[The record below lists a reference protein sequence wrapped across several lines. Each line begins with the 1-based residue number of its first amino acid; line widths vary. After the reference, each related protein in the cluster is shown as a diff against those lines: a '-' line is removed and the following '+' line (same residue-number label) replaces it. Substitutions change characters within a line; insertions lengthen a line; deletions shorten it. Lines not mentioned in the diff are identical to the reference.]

1 MKKISAHTKR
11 KWWYRTIRS
20 MNWVSFRYWWFIW
33 LLFLLAILIFSL
45 RCCKTE
51 EKDCNYDF
59 TNSFR
64 SIDSLLYNC
73 CECDL
78 MEEDSIISPPDPVGT
93 LPCDDSQPRTYSG
106 SNVVHRQS
114 YDIGSASGFI
124 PICFNTGNRYPDNV
138 KVIYNGQTIFES
150 GSILTNE
157 EMVCK
162 QIQFNYESGNPTYVE
177 VVVEPSNDAQTQ
189 WTYTLGCPK

>member
-11 KWWYRTIRS
+11 KWWYRAIKS

-33 LLFLLAILIFSL
+33 LLFLLIILFFSL

-59 TNSFR
+59 TNNFR
-64 SIDSLLYNC
+64 SIDSLLYEC

-78 MEEDSIISPPDPVGT
+78 LEEDYLSSPDDPSGT
-93 LPCDDSQPRTYSG
+93 LPCDDSQLRTYSG
-106 SNVVHRQS
+106 SNVIHRQT
-114 YDIGSASGFI
+114 YDIGSASGLI
-124 PICFNTGNRYPDNV
+124 PICYNTGNMYPDNI
-138 KVIYNGQTIFES
+138 KIFFNGEIIFES
-150 GSILTNE
+150 GNVLTQNQ
-157 EMVCK
+157 MDCK
-162 QIQFNYESGNPTYVE
+162 EIRYNYNSGSPTYIE
-177 VVVEPSNDAQTQ
+177 VVIEPSNDENTQ